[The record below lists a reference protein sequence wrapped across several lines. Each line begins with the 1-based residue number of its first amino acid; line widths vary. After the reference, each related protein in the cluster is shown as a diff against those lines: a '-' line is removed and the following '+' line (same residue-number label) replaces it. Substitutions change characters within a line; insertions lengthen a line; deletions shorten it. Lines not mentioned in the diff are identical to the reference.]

1 MISKQ
6 YLSKKILSLNANS
19 GPPQLFKTIKT
30 NKLKN
35 IPPTYLKKYK
45 NKK

>member
-6 YLSKKILSLNANS
+6 YLSKKVLSLNANF
-19 GPPQLFKTIKT
+19 GPLQLFKTIKT
-30 NKLKN
+30 SKLNKT
-35 IPPTYLKKYK
+35 PPTYLKKYK